1 MPRAR
6 NKKNADWLGKILLS
20 AFLQWNQLTLYVSS
34 LFQGVKILPVLPG
47 IVTPNVDKIARHRE
61 IGATPEEE
69 DVRRAKSN
77 GFLYPFY
84 GGSARSRPGL
94 ERSVKAGA
102 KGVLLLPTL
111 SPNKSH
117 AHPDY
122 DCFWAV
128 AQEFDV
134 PVSIHPCSEPQ
145 LNVCTNVLKTRR
157 SRRSGI
163 STYTA
168 GSFMREEDTIAYDLV
183 IKKDWSSIAGV
194 ARLAQPAA
202 GREGRQTAQPLNTG
216 RR

>member
-34 LFQGVKILPVLPG
+34 LFQGVKILPILPR
-47 IVTPNVDKIARHRE
+47 IVIPNVDKIARLRE

-77 GFLYPFY
+77 GFLYPY
-84 GGSARSRPGL
+84 LWGIRSKSPETR
-94 ERSVKAGA
+94 RSVKAGV
-102 KGVLLLPTL
+102 KGAFVAPYTI
-111 SPNKSH
+111 PNKSH

-134 PVSIHPCSEPQ
+134 PVGIHPCSEPQ

-163 STYTA
+163 STYTV
-168 GSFMREEDTIAYDLV
+168 GSFMREEDTMAYDLV
-183 IKKDWSSIAGV
+183 IKNGLVVDSRGGAPCVPCGWKRRSPNCA
-194 ARLAQPAA
+194 
-202 GREGRQTAQPLNTG
+202 TLNTG

>member
-84 GGSARSRPGL
+84 GGS
-94 ERSVKAGA
+94 
-102 KGVLLLPTL
+102 
-111 SPNKSH
+111 
-117 AHPDY
+117 
-122 DCFWAV
+122 
-128 AQEFDV
+128 
-134 PVSIHPCSEPQ
+134 SE
-145 LNVCTNVLKTRR
+145 
-157 SRRSGI
+157 
-163 STYTA
+163 
-168 GSFMREEDTIAYDLV
+168 
-183 IKKDWSSIAGV
+183 V
-194 ARLAQPAA
+194 ARDSN
-202 GREGRQTAQPLNTG
+202 GR
-216 RR
+216 